1 MWVSWKFG
9 TFATRSVRN
18 FAARHLNMGSVCQK
32 DSIADVQSHLGFVD
46 TIVADDLVEGGLKEV
61 QIKSEPPISVILSKR
76 QGKLSAIG
84 NKCTRKCNIDFINS
98 YYNYSSHFVIYEY
111 IF

>member
-1 MWVSWKFG
+1 MWVSWKLG

-18 FAARHLNMGSVCQK
+18 FAARHLNIMGSVCQK
-32 DSIADVQSHLGFVD
+32 DSIDVQNNHGFVD
-46 TIVADDLVEGGLKEV
+46 AVVADDVVEGGLKEV

-84 NKCTRKCNIDFINS
+84 NKCTRK
-98 YYNYSSHFVIYEY
+98 
-111 IF
+111 

>member
-1 MWVSWKFG
+1 MWVSWKLG

-18 FAARHLNMGSVCQK
+18 FAARHLNIMGSVCQK
-32 DSIADVQSHLGFVD
+32 DSIDVQNHGFVD
-46 TIVADDLVEGGLKEV
+46 AIVADDVVEGGLKEV

-84 NKCTRKCNIDFINS
+84 NKCTRKCNIEFINS
-98 YYNYSSHFVIYEY
+98 
-111 IF
+111 

>member
-1 MWVSWKFG
+1 MWVSWKLG
-9 TFATRSVRN
+9 VFATRSVRN

-32 DSIADVQSHLGFVD
+32 DSTDVQNLGFID
-46 TIVADDLVEGGLKEV
+46 AIVADDVVEGGLKEV

-84 NKCTRKCNIDFINS
+84 NKCTRK
-98 YYNYSSHFVIYEY
+98 YYYYRV
-111 IF
+111 

>member
-1 MWVSWKFG
+1 MWVSWKLG

-18 FAARHLNMGSVCQK
+18 FAARHLNIMGSVCQK
-32 DSIADVQSHLGFVD
+32 DSIDVQNHGFVD
-46 TIVADDLVEGGLKEV
+46 AIVADDVVDGGLKEV

-84 NKCTRKCNIDFINS
+84 NKCTRK
-98 YYNYSSHFVIYEY
+98 
-111 IF
+111 